1 MSTPAQP
8 SDALKAR
15 IRHHEGFRSDPY
27 VDSLGHVTYGY
38 GHKIT
43 PINKLS
49 AERLLTSDLQIA
61 FAHTVD
67 LFSDVWR
74 NLNQVRREVLVEM
87 VFQMGKTGV
96 SKFVK
101 MCQALVNQDYDTAAQ
116 EMMKSRW
123 YEQSKGRC
131 TYLAYLMLHG
141 KVLEP
146 ED

>member
-96 SKFVK
+96 SKFK
-101 MCQALVNQDYDTAAQ
+101 RMRQALREEDYHTAGN
-116 EMMKSRW
+116 EMVDSRW
-123 YEQSKGRC
+123 REQTPKRATC
-131 TYLAYLMLHG
+131 LAQLMRDG
-141 KVLEP
+141 K
-146 ED
+146 